1 LLELKGAFVNSSITT
16 HNEDCL
22 DILKDLPDSSIDLIL
37 QDPPYNT
44 TGCHF
49 EYDIFPRI
57 SELWVQWKRV
67 LKPAGSIIFTATN
80 PFSSKLIC
88 SNLQDFKYDLI
99 WDKKNV
105 SNPQLVKHVP
115 LRHHEYILIFQPGNT
130 KATYNLWMT
139 TECHKIRKKDTG
151 MSALPHLQKS
161 KDYIQTV
168 TGYPKSILS
177 FRVDRPTL
185 YPTQKPAALF
195 EWLIKTYSNP
205 GDIVLDGYAGSG
217 TTGDAARNT
226 GRHAILCETNS
237 GAYNVLRTRLFG
249 D

>member
-1 LLELKGAFVNSSITT
+1 MDSNITM
-16 HNEDCL
+16 HNRDCL

-37 QDPPYNT
+37 QDPPYNA

-67 LKPAGSIIFTATN
+67 LKPAGSVIFTATN

-105 SNPQLVKHVP
+105 SNPQLAKYVP
-115 LRHHEYILIFQPGNT
+115 LRHHEHILVFQPGSIR
-130 KATYNLWMT
+130 AVYNLWMT
-139 TECHKIRKKDTG
+139 TECNKVRKKDTVMG
-151 MSALPHLQKS
+151 TVPHLQGGS
-161 KDYIQTV
+161 KAYTQTV

-177 FRVDRPTL
+177 FPLDRPTL
-185 YPTQKPAALF
+185 YPTQKPVALF

-205 GDIVLDGYAGSG
+205 GDSVFDGYAGSG
-217 TTGDAARNT
+217 TTGVAARNT
-226 GRHAILCETNS
+226 GRHAILCEIDTK
-237 GAYNVLRTRLFG
+237 AYNILHNRIGGLY
-249 D
+249 